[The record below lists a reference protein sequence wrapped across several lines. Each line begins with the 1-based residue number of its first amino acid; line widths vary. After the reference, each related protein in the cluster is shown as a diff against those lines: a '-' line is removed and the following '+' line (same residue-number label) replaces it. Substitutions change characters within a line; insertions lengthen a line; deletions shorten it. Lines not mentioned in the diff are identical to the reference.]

1 MKRIRSRRWYR
12 PSHYGHCE
20 GAYAIGR
27 GRASFVLW
35 PIIYLVQIGLR
46 YTGRFNG
53 QTMSRPRIK
62 QNKNDTSI
70 RQLLGNSVF
79 YIQMFKRRVNILA
92 GRMEERGNSDGKA
105 EKSAARVS
113 RLITYSRNKHLY
125 VVNAVTVL
133 YVSYSKTLKKLGH
146 LITINNRYR

>member
-1 MKRIRSRRWYR
+1 
-12 PSHYGHCE
+12 
-20 GAYAIGR
+20 
-27 GRASFVLW
+27 
-35 PIIYLVQIGLR
+35 
-46 YTGRFNG
+46 
-53 QTMSRPRIK
+53 
-62 QNKNDTSI
+62 
-70 RQLLGNSVF
+70 
-79 YIQMFKRRVNILA
+79 MFKRRVNILA

>member
-92 GRMEERGNSDGKA
+92 GRMEERGNSNGKA

-113 RLITYSRNKHLY
+113 RFITYSRNTNICML
-125 VVNAVTVL
+125 L
-133 YVSYSKTLKKLGH
+133 MPLLSYTFPIQKLKKNGAYYNH
-146 LITINNRYR
+146 K